1 MKKNKSTK
9 DWWILFDLMVY
20 VILLLLIAIAIS
32 AYINNGK

>member
-1 MKKNKSTK
+1 MKRNKSTK

-20 VILLLLIAIAIS
+20 VILLLLIAISIS